1 MSVTITRGL
10 LLEIRD
16 DAELTAMARVIEGAQ
31 REAWW
36 QGFGSDWDKARISA
50 YMLRAAG
57 FGLVDDT
64 KAEVTVDERAA
75 VSAAGPQVDDL
86 AEDERHT
93 AWCQG
98 GHEGPCRRGRLTGTE
113 KQAAL

>member
-1 MSVTITRGL
+1 MSVKIT
-10 LLEIRD
+10 LELVNQIRD

-57 FGLVDDT
+57 FGL
-64 KAEVTVDERAA
+64 
-75 VSAAGPQVDDL
+75 L
-86 AEDERHT
+86 AEAESHHEATDEYAPAIT
-93 AWCQG
+93 TPDANQ
-98 GHEGPCRRGRLTGTE
+98 
-113 KQAAL
+113 

>member
-1 MSVTITRGL
+1 MSVTITREL

-57 FGLVDDT
+57 FGQVADT
-64 KAEVTVDERAA
+64 KAESVE
-75 VSAAGPQVDDL
+75 
-86 AEDERHT
+86 
-93 AWCQG
+93 QG
-98 GHEGPCRRGRLTGTE
+98 GSGS
-113 KQAAL
+113 

>member
-1 MSVTITRGL
+1 MTVKIT
-10 LLEIRD
+10 LELINQIRD

-36 QGFGSDWDKARISA
+36 QGFGSDWDKARFSA

-57 FGLVDDT
+57 FGLAGEAT
-64 KAEVTVDERAA
+64 EPRGPEA
-75 VSAAGPQVDDL
+75 VV
-86 AEDERHT
+86 
-93 AWCQG
+93 
-98 GHEGPCRRGRLTGTE
+98 